1 MPAEAAP
8 SFDPLIANAARL
20 RILGALA
27 RADAPDFVS
36 LRQITQL
43 TDGNLVTH
51 ARRLSAAGLVAV
63 HKLTRGDGRIIT
75 TYHLTAAGREALEH
89 HARQLQSLLVEP
101 IASAVVL
108 DHDDDDWID

>member
-1 MPAEAAP
+1 MPADAAP

-27 RADAPDFVS
+27 RTDAPDFVS
-36 LRQITQL
+36 LRQITRL

-63 HKLTRGDGRIIT
+63 HKSTRGDGRIIT
-75 TYHLTAAGREALEH
+75 TYHLTATGREALQQ
-89 HARQLQSLLVEP
+89 HARQLQTLLVQP
-101 IASAVVL
+101 VASTTIVQREE
-108 DHDDDDWID
+108 DDWID